1 MNLDTI
7 QRHLDEIN
15 AERADDGQSDTALL
29 FQLGDDKFTVINTD
43 NMELIEPC
51 ERRWYDGY
59 VTPHGVT
66 LF

>member
-7 QRHLDEIN
+7 QQYLDEIN

-29 FQLGDDKFTVINTD
+29 FQLGDDGFTVINTD
-43 NMELIEPC
+43 NMGMVD
-51 ERRWYDGY
+51 ERDHHWYDGY
-59 VTPHGVT
+59 VTPRGVT